1 MTTQEYL
8 NLYKSKAEINAMPN
22 GIDERLQTEKE
33 MCVASL
39 GRVFE
44 SFRPLFLSIES
55 DARNR
60 ACQDSNKYRQWFI
73 IYFMALAST
82 RRDYAARCLNYV
94 TGRDFMDKIYAN
106 YEPRQAEYIIHDLIE
121 KYYSIFEDCRT
132 DAELLREMYISAYHS
147 KLGMQ
152 IRHNGELKTG
162 SDFRAVANPY
172 MKKNAPADLWKV
184 GLNVR
189 NIRNNVRRVLRTQKT
204 K

>member
-8 NLYKSKAEINAMPN
+8 NLYKSKAEIDILPE

-33 MCVASL
+33 MCRASL
-39 GRVFE
+39 KRVFE
-44 SFRPLFLSIES
+44 SFRPLLLSIEP

-60 ACQDSNKYRQWFI
+60 VRQDSNKHGQWFL

-82 RRDYAARCLNYV
+82 RRDYAARCFNYV

-106 YEPRQAEYIIHDLIE
+106 YKPRQAEYIIHELIDR
-121 KYYSIFEDCRT
+121 YYDIFEDSRT
-132 DAELLREMYISAYHS
+132 DAELLREIYISTYHS
-147 KLGMQ
+147 KLGVQ
-152 IRHNGELKTG
+152 IRQNGELKTG
-162 SDFRAVANPY
+162 SNFRAVAKPY
-172 MKKNAPADLWKV
+172 MKINAPADLWKV

-189 NIRNNVRRVLRTQKT
+189 NIRNNVRRELRTQKT

>member
-33 MCVASL
+33 MCAASL
-39 GRVFE
+39 KRVFE
-44 SFRPLFLSIES
+44 SFKPLFLSIEP

-94 TGRDFMDKIYAN
+94 MGREFADNMYAS
-106 YEPRQAEYIIHDLIE
+106 YHPYQADTVIRNAIDT
-121 KYYSIFEDCRT
+121 YYGILDAERT
-132 DAELLREMYISAYHS
+132 DAECLRELYLNMYH
-147 KLGMQ
+147 KCLGQ
-152 IRHNGELKTG
+152 EIRQGGELKTG